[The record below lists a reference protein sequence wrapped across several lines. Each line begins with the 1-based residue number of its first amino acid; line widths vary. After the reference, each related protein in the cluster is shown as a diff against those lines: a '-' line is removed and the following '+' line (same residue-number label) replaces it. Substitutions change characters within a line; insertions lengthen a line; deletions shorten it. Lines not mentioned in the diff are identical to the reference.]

1 MSKIFFFI
9 GLLFCVTVFSQDKE
23 REVLRGQIV
32 ADSMDVENITIL
44 NVTTNIGSVSDVDGF
59 FSINAK
65 AKDTLVF
72 QGLSFLSQ
80 KYVLTESDFIID
92 DFKIKLEIKVNELDE
107 VIVTP
112 SSLTGILEV
121 DTKKINVYGL
131 DFGNVDVSKLSP
143 EEIRNTKPLNPT
155 ANSNFSSLMGVDFKA
170 LFGMFISKK
179 KKEKRKIER
188 IEKYEN
194 EQWERKVLS
203 KSFYEHLMARYSHSF
218 FTSNLNIKN
227 EDLVSF
233 VSFAEPMF
241 SDMANLLKYEN
252 EMLLVEYL
260 VQKSKEFNSNKK
272 VKKDTYVV
280 DEK

>member
-1 MSKIFFFI
+1 MSKIFFFT
-9 GLLFCVTVFSQDKE
+9 GLLFCVAVFSQDKE

-80 KYVLTESDFIID
+80 KYVLTESDFLID

-131 DFGNVDVSKLSP
+131 DFGNVDFSKLSP
-143 EEIRNTKPLNPT
+143 EEIRNTKPSNPA
-155 ANSNFSSLMGVDFKA
+155 ANSNFSSLMGVDFIA
-170 LFGMFISKK
+170 LFGMFTSKK
-179 KKEKRKIER
+179 KKEKRKTER
-188 IEKYEN
+188 LEKYEN

-218 FTSNLNIKN
+218 FTSNLNIKK

>member
-131 DFGNVDVSKLSP
+131 DFGNVDFSKLSP
-143 EEIRNTKPLNPT
+143 EEIRNTKPLNPV

-218 FTSNLNIKN
+218 FKSNLNIKN

-241 SDMANLLKYEN
+241 SDMAKLLKYEN

>member
-1 MSKIFFFI
+1 MSKIFFYI

-59 FSINAK
+59 FSINVK

-80 KYVLTESDFIID
+80 KYVLTESDFLID

-131 DFGNVDVSKLSP
+131 DLAGIDVLKLSP
-143 EEIRNTKPLNPT
+143 DEIRNTKPLNPVT
-155 ANSNFSSLMGVDFKA
+155 NSNFSPLMGVDFKA
-170 LFGMFISKK
+170 LFGMFSSKK

-188 IEKYEN
+188 IEKHEN
-194 EQWERKVLS
+194 EQWERKVMS
-203 KSFYEHLMARYSHSF
+203 KSFHEHLMARYSHNF
-218 FTSNLNIKN
+218 FKSNLNIKN

-233 VSFAEPMF
+233 VFFAEPTF
-241 SDMANLLKYEN
+241 SEMAKLLKYEN
-252 EMLLVEYL
+252 EIQLVEYL
-260 VQKSKEFNSNKK
+260 VKKSKEFNSNKN
-272 VKKDTYVV
+272 VQNDTNVI

>member
-1 MSKIFFFI
+1 MSKIFFFT
-9 GLLFCVTVFSQDKE
+9 GLLFCVAVFSQDKE

-80 KYVLTESDFIID
+80 KYVLTESDFLID

-131 DFGNVDVSKLSP
+131 DFGNVDFSKLSP
-143 EEIRNTKPLNPT
+143 EEIRNTKPSNPA
-155 ANSNFSSLMGVDFKA
+155 ANSNFSSLMGVDFIA
-170 LFGMFISKK
+170 LFGMFTSKK
-179 KKEKRKIER
+179 KKEKRKTER

-194 EQWERKVLS
+194 EQWERKVLA

>member
-80 KYVLTESDFIID
+80 KYVLTESDFLID

-131 DFGNVDVSKLSP
+131 DLGNVDVSKLSP
-143 EEIRNTKPLNPT
+143 EEIRNTKPLNPV

-218 FTSNLNIKN
+218 FKSNLNIKN